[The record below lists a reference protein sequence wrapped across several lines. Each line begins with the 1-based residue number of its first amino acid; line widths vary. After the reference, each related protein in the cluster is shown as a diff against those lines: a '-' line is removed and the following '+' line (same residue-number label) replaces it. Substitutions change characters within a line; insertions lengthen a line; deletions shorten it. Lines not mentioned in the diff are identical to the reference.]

1 MHTSMKEVRGSSFAG
16 SFRPVL
22 LLRVLKK
29 EALVDI
35 KVPRERR
42 LVCERRQRENVGLYE
57 KYRQ

>member
-1 MHTSMKEVRGSSFAG
+1 M
-16 SFRPVL
+16 

-57 KYRQ
+57 KYREGNV